1 MQEIDRTR
9 RVGELLKRELSELM
23 FSQLNDDRIRGVTIT
38 RVSVSRDLKN
48 STVYFSM
55 LDKPADKSR
64 IERILNRSSG
74 YLRKNLSKRLM
85 MRTTP
90 ALSFKYDDSIEHG
103 LSLSQLIDSLNVS
116 NDQ

>member
-9 RVGELLKRELSELM
+9 RVGELIKRELSDLIS
-23 FSQLNDDRIRGVTIT
+23 SQVHDDRIRSVTIT

-48 STVYFSM
+48 STVFFSM
-55 LDKPADKSR
+55 LAEPTDKKN
-64 IERILNRSSG
+64 IEKVLNKCAG

-90 ALSFKYDDSIEHG
+90 ALSFQYDESIEHG
-103 LSLSQLIDSLNVS
+103 LSLTQLIDSLNVS
-116 NDQ
+116 HDE